1 MKKEI
6 NEIIKDENI
15 EKKKEKGL
23 TRKSFFQKKQ
33 IQEDYIISLL
43 QKPGKTRTKNETRIL
58 SEYLSENYDY
68 FKKIKQNSEN
78 EKLEKI
84 CSVLKYE
91 IFHKNETIIS
101 YGEEGD
107 KFYILLNGK
116 VNLYKPIYSQKKL
129 SLKEYIIYLNSI
141 KNDDKTGLKFDRII
155 EKNKYLN
162 IDFDFYMSIPF
173 SNITHY
179 GYFKVYIEEYEKIGE
194 FEKGFAFGEMA
205 LIKKTKRNATIIA
218 DNDCE
223 LVSINKNDYNK
234 IIKELELKRIEL
246 DLKSFK
252 VNYPFFLYWNI
263 NHLIKLLNFI
273 QKETLYNTDY
283 LYKQNEES
291 DFIYI
296 IENGNFELY
305 CYLSLGWIE
314 QYYNYIEYSKSNL
327 INYLIGKFPV
337 DDEEIKNLFLKAENK
352 KIESPMFF
360 NPNTHEIHT
369 ISNPKKFNFVELE
382 NEQIKNFDNNNLIKI
397 KIKTINHPDILGFE
411 DSLELKNR
419 FYFAKCVSNKAEV
432 KKINIIDFHKLISTL
447 DNENNKK
454 FFIEMIKTRKD
465 NFLKIIKNE
474 VEMKL
479 NKINN
484 EFEMNFIDF
493 LKGKGKFSYDKIDE
507 KKKSKNLVKQVSY
520 KKIYSLNTLNNDKRL
535 SKPYVKI
542 RPNFS
547 QSNNLKISSI
557 NINRPILPNLTY
569 STFNNKNENK
579 ILSDINV
586 ISDKN
591 NFINVISD
599 KNNFNKESNTSII
612 SNKKLSIPINLRI
625 FDTLNKSS
633 SRKNL
638 TSFRESKK
646 FNEQKSIFNNYN
658 SITKL
663 ISGNNK
669 NSRNQNT
676 SFFNQ
681 TSKETILFNTE
692 NYKKN
697 IGKEKFLVAEVI
709 RLAGITKASRKRIIK
724 KNNDNIIT
732 ILSPDNS
739 NRNKTLYS
747 KTIDHFSNDNF
758 NKKLKSNSSNRGSNK
773 NNLFINDRIRAEIR
787 MKDFR
792 SLRFKKKHL

>member
-1 MKKEI
+1 
-6 NEIIKDENI
+6 
-15 EKKKEKGL
+15 
-23 TRKSFFQKKQ
+23 
-33 IQEDYIISLL
+33 
-43 QKPGKTRTKNETRIL
+43 
-58 SEYLSENYDY
+58 
-68 FKKIKQNSEN
+68 
-78 EKLEKI
+78 
-84 CSVLKYE
+84 
-91 IFHKNETIIS
+91 
-101 YGEEGD
+101 
-107 KFYILLNGK
+107 
-116 VNLYKPIYSQKKL
+116 
-129 SLKEYIIYLNSI
+129 
-141 KNDDKTGLKFDRII
+141 
-155 EKNKYLN
+155 
-162 IDFDFYMSIPF
+162 
-173 SNITHY
+173 
-179 GYFKVYIEEYEKIGE
+179 
-194 FEKGFAFGEMA
+194 
-205 LIKKTKRNATIIA
+205 
-218 DNDCE
+218 
-223 LVSINKNDYNK
+223 
-234 IIKELELKRIEL
+234 
-246 DLKSFK
+246 
-252 VNYPFFLYWNI
+252 
-263 NHLIKLLNFI
+263 
-273 QKETLYNTDY
+273 
-283 LYKQNEES
+283 
-291 DFIYI
+291 
-296 IENGNFELY
+296 
-305 CYLSLGWIE
+305 
-314 QYYNYIEYSKSNL
+314 
-327 INYLIGKFPV
+327 
-337 DDEEIKNLFLKAENK
+337 
-352 KIESPMFF
+352 
-360 NPNTHEIHT
+360 
-369 ISNPKKFNFVELE
+369 
-382 NEQIKNFDNNNLIKI
+382 
-397 KIKTINHPDILGFE
+397 
-411 DSLELKNR
+411 
-419 FYFAKCVSNKAEV
+419 
-432 KKINIIDFHKLISTL
+432 
-447 DNENNKK
+447 
-454 FFIEMIKTRKD
+454 
-465 NFLKIIKNE
+465 
-474 VEMKL
+474 MKL

-493 LKGKGKFSYDKIDE
+493 LKGKGKFSYDKIDK

-591 NFINVISD
+591 NF
-599 KNNFNKESNTSII
+599 NKESNTSII

-646 FNEQKSIFNNYN
+646 LNEQKSIFNNYN

-758 NKKLKSNSSNRGSNK
+758 NKKLKSNSSNRGNNK

>member
-15 EKKKEKGL
+15 EIKKEKGL
-23 TRKSFFQKKQ
+23 TRKSFLQKKQ
-33 IQEDYIISLL
+33 IHEDFIISLL
-43 QKPGKTRTKNETRIL
+43 QKPEKTRTKHEIRIIG
-58 SEYLSENYDY
+58 EYLSEKYDY
-68 FKKIKQNSEN
+68 FKKIKENSEK

-91 IFHKNETIIS
+91 LFHKDETIIS

-116 VNLYKPIYSQKKL
+116 VNLFRPIYTQKKL
-129 SLKEYIIYLNSI
+129 TLKEYIIYLNSI

-162 IDFDFYMSIPF
+162 IDLNFYMSIPF
-173 SNITHY
+173 SNIVHY

-194 FEKGFAFGEMA
+194 FEKGFSFGEMA

-218 DNDCE
+218 VNDCI
-223 LVSINKNDYNK
+223 LVSINKKDYNN
-234 IIKELELKRIEL
+234 IIKELELKRIEI

-252 VNYPFFLYWNI
+252 VKYPFFLYWNF
-263 NHLIKLLNFI
+263 NHLIKLLNLFK
-273 QKETLYNTDY
+273 KEILYNTEY

-296 IENGNFELY
+296 IENGNFDLY

-327 INYLIGKFPV
+327 INYLIGKLPV
-337 DDEEIKNLFLKAENK
+337 DDEQINNLFLKAKNK
-352 KIESPMFF
+352 KIESPMIF
-360 NPNTHEIHT
+360 NPNNNENLT
-369 ISNPKKFNFVELE
+369 ISNQKKLNFVEFE
-382 NEQIKNFDNNNLIKI
+382 NEQIKNFDNNNIFKVR
-397 KIKTINHPDILGFE
+397 IKTIKNPDILGFE

-419 FYFAKCVSNKAEV
+419 FYFAKCVSKKAEV

-447 DNENNKK
+447 DNENNKN
-454 FFIEMIKTRKD
+454 FFMEMINSRKD
-465 NFLKIIKNE
+465 NILKIIKKE

-484 EFEMNFIDF
+484 EFEMNFNDF

-507 KKKSKNLVKQVSY
+507 KEKSKNLVKQVSY
-520 KKIYSLNTLNNDKRL
+520 KKIYNLKNNKRL

-542 RPNFS
+542 RPNNS
-547 QSNNLKISSI
+547 QRNYLKIKSI
-557 NINRPILPNLTY
+557 NLNRTNLPNLTY
-569 STFNNKNENK
+569 SNFNNKIENK
-579 ILSDINV
+579 IQSDINI
-586 ISDKN
+586 ISEN
-591 NFINVISD
+591 
-599 KNNFNKESNTSII
+599 NNFNKNSDRNIVL
-612 SNKKLSIPINLRI
+612 NKKISLPINLRI

-633 SRKNL
+633 SRNNL
-638 TSFRESKK
+638 KSFRERQN
-646 FNEQKSIFNNYN
+646 FGEQKSIFNNYN

-663 ISGNNK
+663 ISDKNK
-669 NSRNQNT
+669 NSRNQNN
-676 SFFNQ
+676 SFLNQ
-681 TSKETILFNTE
+681 TSKGSILFNTE

-697 IGKEKFLVAEVI
+697 IGKEKFLEAEVI
-709 RLAGITKASRKRIIK
+709 RLAGITKVFYKKNIK
-724 KNNDNIIT
+724 KNSDNLLT
-732 ILSPDNS
+732 IQSNNLSPDNS

-773 NNLFINDRIRAEIR
+773 NNFFINDRIRAELR